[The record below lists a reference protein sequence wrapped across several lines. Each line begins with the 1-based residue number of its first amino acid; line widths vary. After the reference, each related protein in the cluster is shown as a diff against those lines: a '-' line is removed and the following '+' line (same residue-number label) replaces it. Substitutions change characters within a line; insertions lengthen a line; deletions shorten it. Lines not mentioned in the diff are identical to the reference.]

1 MCKLKEIGGKDSFFL
16 LQIIFFFCDFG
27 FFLSRPLCSTATSFL
42 SLHNQHTSATF
53 SKPAPYPQSANFYCV
68 LWWTARWPF
77 KKDYSVVLFFLAAI
91 LIFVFFSIGL
101 SLCFTR
107 SASSIAFTDRFVR
120 WARNLKTLK
129 KKSRVEKKSQSKS
142 MRSRKLIPLS
152 GHCWMDWSNRKN
164 ISVLKSKWIYGQL
177 RPPLSYNLEKM
188 IHFSLCMILI

>member
-1 MCKLKEIGGKDSFFL
+1 MQSCDRTVGCNQTPVIAQLKQPINSLPFPTKMCKLKEIGGKDSFFL
-16 LQIIFFFCDFG
+16 LRIIFFFCDFG
-27 FFLSRPLCSTATSFL
+27 FFLLRPLFSTATSFL

-107 SASSIAFTDRFVR
+107 SASSTTKCHV
-120 WARNLKTLK
+120 K
-129 KKSRVEKKSQSKS
+129 
-142 MRSRKLIPLS
+142 
-152 GHCWMDWSNRKN
+152 
-164 ISVLKSKWIYGQL
+164 
-177 RPPLSYNLEKM
+177 LEKC
-188 IHFSLCMILI
+188 HKVR